1 MAKRKRSRKATA
13 GAEAQRC
20 HSDNPAWEEIEQA
33 FFASAPP
40 EEPVAVQ
47 VESFDDLAPATTA
60 RRDLA
65 DHLGRFMAALPRLE
79 LDRRFITIA
88 VATFMLLI
96 GLSAAVFASWH

>member
-20 HSDNPAWEEIEQA
+20 QSDNAAWDEIEQA

-40 EEPVAVQ
+40 DDAVAAPG
-47 VESFDDLAPATTA
+47 ESFDDLGPATTA
-60 RRDLA
+60 QRDVIGHLRR
-65 DHLGRFMAALPRLE
+65 FIAALPRPE